1 MKIEINVPDSLKEI
15 TLGQY
20 QKFEKINIEENKD
33 TTFLLQ
39 KMVQIFC
46 SLDLK
51 DVATIKYKS
60 VQEIALH
67 LNKVFDTKH
76 DLIPTF
82 EIGGVKLGFIPVLD
96 DMTLGEYIDLDNNLG
111 DWQTMHKAI
120 SVLYRPVT
128 FSKGHKY
135 QIEDYKGIVNDEAM
149 KQAPLDVVFSA
160 LVFFLSFKQ
169 RINENYPELFT
180 EGNEQETNYTAEA
193 NFGVKWGWYQ
203 SLYGLAQK
211 DVARFDTVTKLNVH
225 QCLMYLAFEK
235 EKIQIE
241 KQLIKRR

>member
-20 QKFEKINIEENKD
+20 QKFEKINIDENKD

-67 LNKVFDTKH
+67 LNNVFDTKH

-82 EIGGVKLGFIPVLD
+82 ELGGVKLGFIPVLD

-160 LVFFLSFKQ
+160 LVFFYRLS
-169 RINENYPELFT
+169 NELTKTILNFL
-180 EGNEQETNYTAEA
+180 QKETNKKLTIQQKQTLGLSGDGINPYMD
-193 NFGVKWGWYQ
+193 
-203 SLYGLAQK
+203 SLKKMLP
-211 DVARFDTVTKLNVH
+211 DLTRLLN
-225 QCLMYLAFEK
+225 
-235 EKIQIE
+235 
-241 KQLIKRR
+241 

>member
-20 QKFEKINIEENKD
+20 QKFEKLNTEENKD

-46 SLDLK
+46 NLDLK

-60 VQEIALH
+60 VQEISLH

-76 DLIPTF
+76 SLIPTF
-82 EIGGVKLGFIPVLD
+82 ELGGVKMGFIPVLD
-96 DMTLGEYIDLDNNLG
+96 DMTLGEYIDLDDNLG
-111 DWQTMHKAI
+111 DWQTMHKAM

-135 QIEDYKGIVNDEAM
+135 QIEDYEGIVNDEAM

-160 LVFFLSFKQ
+160 MVFFYRLSNELTQTILSFLQK
-169 RINENYPELFT
+169 
-180 EGNEQETNYTAEA
+180 ETNKMTTQQKQTLGLSGDGI
-193 NFGVKWGWYQ
+193 NQSMGLLKKMLPSLTQ
-203 SLYGLAQK
+203 SL
-211 DVARFDTVTKLNVH
+211 N
-225 QCLMYLAFEK
+225 
-235 EKIQIE
+235 
-241 KQLIKRR
+241 

>member
-20 QKFEKINIEENKD
+20 QKFEKLNTKENKD

-46 SLDLK
+46 NLDLK

-60 VQEIALH
+60 VQEISLH

-76 DLIPTF
+76 SLIPTF
-82 EIGGVKLGFIPVLD
+82 ELGGVKMGFIPVLD
-96 DMTLGEYIDLDNNLG
+96 DMTLGEYIDLDDNLG
-111 DWQTMHKAI
+111 DWQTMHKAM

-135 QIEDYKGIVNDEAM
+135 QIEDYEGIVNDEAM

-160 LVFFLSFKQ
+160 MVFFYRLSNELTQTILSFLQK
-169 RINENYPELFT
+169 
-180 EGNEQETNYTAEA
+180 ETNKMTTQQKQTLGL
-193 NFGVKWGWYQ
+193 NGDGISQSMDLLKKMLPSLTQ
-203 SLYGLAQK
+203 SL
-211 DVARFDTVTKLNVH
+211 N
-225 QCLMYLAFEK
+225 
-235 EKIQIE
+235 
-241 KQLIKRR
+241 

>member
-1 MKIEINVPDSLKEI
+1 MKIEINVPDTLNEI

-20 QKFEKINIEENKD
+20 QNFEKVNTEENKD
-33 TTFLLQ
+33 TAFLLQ

-46 SLDLK
+46 NLNLK

-76 DLIPTF
+76 NLIPTF
-82 EIGGVKLGFIPVLD
+82 ELGGVKLGFIPVLD

-111 DWQTMHKAI
+111 DWQTMYKAM

-128 FSKGHKY
+128 FNKGHKY
-135 QIEDYKGIVNDEAM
+135 QIEEYKGIVNDEAM

-160 LVFFLSFKQ
+160 MVFFYHLS
-169 RINENYPELFT
+169 NELTQTILNFL
-180 EGNEQETNYTAEA
+180 QKETNKKLTTQQKQTLGLSGDGINLYMDSLKKMLPSLT
-193 NFGVKWGWYQ
+193 Q
-203 SLYGLAQK
+203 SL
-211 DVARFDTVTKLNVH
+211 N
-225 QCLMYLAFEK
+225 
-235 EKIQIE
+235 
-241 KQLIKRR
+241 

>member
-111 DWQTMHKAI
+111 DWQTMHKAM

-160 LVFFLSFKQ
+160 LV
-169 RINENYPELFT
+169 T
-180 EGNEQETNYTAEA
+180 EGNEQETDYTAEA

-235 EKIQIE
+235 EKTQIE